1 MTGDLWWVPS
11 AILLAFVALGVTLIV
26 ASARRRSRERERAQA
41 AITSERARAA
51 AIALVRADDRVGAAT
66 DELGFA
72 IAQFGEAETRDFATA
87 LELSRRQLRDAFALQ
102 QKLDDSV
109 PETESQRRRL
119 TEQIISL
126 AAEATTRISEQDR
139 AFTARRG
146 VEREAPLRLEQ
157 LIRRVDRLTDRL
169 AAGSASIDRLRL
181 SYSTGALAAISGNV
195 GKARAALAQARQATD
210 AGTAH
215 LAAVPG
221 YPIGDEI
228 AAAELGLFQAG
239 KLLDAIETGEDELHI
254 GFANLTAALD
264 AADAEIAEARTLR
277 DGQEQSLP
285 ATQLNQVIAAA
296 DAIVAELRHPSRVS
310 DPSADLARLR
320 QVLDGLDVTR
330 SEARNQQLRL
340 DNARGALAGALLA
353 ARSQGTVTR
362 DFIAA
367 QSGRVGA
374 EARTRLA
381 ESERL
386 VALAEAEADPV
397 AALDAAR
404 RAMTLATDA
413 DALARYDARFA

>member
-11 AILLAFVALGVTLIV
+11 AILLAFVVLGVTLIV
-26 ASARRRSRERERAQA
+26 GSARRRRRDREQAEA

-51 AIALVRADDRVGAAT
+51 AIALVRADDQVGSAT

-72 IAQFGEAETRDFATA
+72 VAQFGEPATREFATA
-87 LELSRRQLRDAFALQ
+87 LDLSRRQLRDAFALQ
-102 QKLDDSV
+102 QKLDDSI

-126 AAEATTRISEQDR
+126 AAEATTRLAEQDR

-146 VEREAPLRLEQ
+146 VERDAPLRLEQ

-169 AAGSASIDRLRL
+169 AAGSASIDRLGL
-181 SYSTGALAAISGNV
+181 SYSAGALAAISGNV
-195 GKARAALAQARQATD
+195 EKARVALGQAKQATD
-210 AGTAH
+210 AGAAH

-221 YPIGDEI
+221 YPIGDEL

-239 KLLDAIETGEDELHI
+239 KLLDAIETGEDQLHI
-254 GFANLTAALD
+254 GYATLTTALD
-264 AADAEIAEARTLR
+264 SADAEIAEARTLR
-277 DGQEQSLP
+277 DGQDQSVS
-285 ATQLNQVIAAA
+285 ATELNRVIAAA